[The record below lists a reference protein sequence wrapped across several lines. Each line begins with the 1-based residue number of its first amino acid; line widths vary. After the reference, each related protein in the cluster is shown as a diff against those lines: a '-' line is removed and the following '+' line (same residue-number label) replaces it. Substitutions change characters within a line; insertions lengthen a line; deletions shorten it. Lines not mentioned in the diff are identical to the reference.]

1 MRKIVFFR
9 MLDQPKDFS
18 PSNLETLMR
27 LPSDA
32 WFAEYVENNIWEASL
47 RKLAEYG
54 SLLQLEMT
62 CGYYGR
68 RPTGKMDV
76 KRPKIKQKADIWILE
91 GVRLAL
97 ATDLPSQLS
106 PVAEFLI
113 SASFYATL
121 GLVDVLSFDNERFKR
136 LLEKVERQ
144 GGKLTSIHL
153 LDVNLPEGHKD
164 VYQTSESGGL
174 GEKEKTAIKCCR
186 KIKRLGF
193 HLQLGGDFYSFWIA
207 DRGNGTLY
215 QPSPP
220 QPHQLGKLLEFF
232 GGLA

>member
-9 MLDQPKDFS
+9 MFDRPKSFS

-27 LPSDA
+27 LPSNA
-32 WFAEYVENNIWEASL
+32 WFTEYVENNIWDASL
-47 RKLAEYG
+47 RELAEYG

-68 RPTGKMDV
+68 RPTGKIEV
-76 KRPKIKQKADIWILE
+76 RRPKIKQKADIWVLE
-91 GVRLAL
+91 EVKLAL

-106 PVAEFLI
+106 PIAESLL

-136 LLEKVERQ
+136 LLDKVEKQ

-153 LDVNLPEGHKD
+153 LDVNLPEGHHD
-164 VYQTSESGGL
+164 VYQASESRGL
-174 GEKEKTAIKCCR
+174 GERGKVAIENSR

-193 HLQLGGDFYSFWIA
+193 HLWLGEDFYSFWIA

-232 GGLA
+232 GDLA